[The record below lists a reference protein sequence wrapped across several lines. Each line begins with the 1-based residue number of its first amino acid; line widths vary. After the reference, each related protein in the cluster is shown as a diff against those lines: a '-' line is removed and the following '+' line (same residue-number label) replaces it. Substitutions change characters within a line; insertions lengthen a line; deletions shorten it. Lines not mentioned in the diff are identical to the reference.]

1 MSNDKTIIKSQ
12 RKLALRQ
19 HFMVYLG
26 RIAVRHPHPRKKNT
40 AQKTEDSLYELE
52 KTQKQNC
59 MAKQNKIIIDLKRH
73 MPK

>member
-12 RKLALRQ
+12 IKLALRQ
-19 HFMVYLG
+19 HFMVCLG
-26 RIAVRHPHPRKKNT
+26 LIAVRHPHPRKKNT
-40 AQKTEDSLYELE
+40 TQKTEDSPYELE

-59 MAKQNKIIIDLKRH
+59 MPKQNKIIIELKKH

>member
-1 MSNDKTIIKSQ
+1 
-12 RKLALRQ
+12 
-19 HFMVYLG
+19 MVYLG